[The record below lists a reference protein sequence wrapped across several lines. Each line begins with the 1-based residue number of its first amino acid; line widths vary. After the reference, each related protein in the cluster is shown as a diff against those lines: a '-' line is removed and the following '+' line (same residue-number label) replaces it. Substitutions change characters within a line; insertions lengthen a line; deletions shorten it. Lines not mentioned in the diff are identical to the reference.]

1 MENKAEFIKAVGEAL
16 RRFSRENILKTEY
29 FTHNGGEFARV
40 TYESGNGIDV
50 CVSGDSCLAIM
61 ADLYHA
67 LR

>member
-16 RRFSRENILKTEY
+16 RDYSRENILGAEY
-29 FTHNGGEFARV
+29 RTHNGGEFARV
-40 TYESGNGIDV
+40 TYESGNYIDI